1 MFLKGKFAIYNGT
14 ITGEGRMYLCLS
26 EKQGDI
32 GDKQRLCF
40 HVLSCICR
48 RIGNKNQIKKINTW
62 ARSGEGEIVRV
73 KNETRILLSSPD
85 PSQYARD
92 PQEENLEKARLIL
105 SHMKRVIAKESRLY
119 RSLGGVRRGNTGWCR
134 EVNSFAFFT
143 GIGGSMDRSVNNF
156 NRCSGS
162 LEKVTTWTLLT
173 GRPKGTLEI
182 RLEVGVEGEVIL
194 TFTASS
200 ETVHKRLFGTSAVL
214 LGDKGQ
220 SSEGAEVS
228 GGGDSG
234 ISGLI
239 TEGAGGVVIV

>member
-1 MFLKGKFAIYNGT
+1 MFLKGKFATYNGT

-32 GDKQRLCF
+32 GDKQKLCF

-48 RIGNKNQIKKINTW
+48 RIGNKNQIKKIDTW
-62 ARSGEGEIVRV
+62 ARSGESEIVRV

-105 SHMKRVIAKESRLY
+105 SHMKR
-119 RSLGGVRRGNTGWCR
+119 
-134 EVNSFAFFT
+134 
-143 GIGGSMDRSVNNF
+143 
-156 NRCSGS
+156 CSGS

-173 GRPKGTLEI
+173 GRPKGMLEI

-194 TFTASS
+194 TFIASS
-200 ETVHKRLFGTSAVL
+200 ETVHKRLFGTPAVL

-228 GGGDSG
+228 GDGDSG

>member
-1 MFLKGKFAIYNGT
+1 MFLKGKFATYNGT

-32 GDKQRLCF
+32 GDKQKLCF

-48 RIGNKNQIKKINTW
+48 RIGNKNQIKKIDTW
-62 ARSGEGEIVRV
+62 ARSGESEIVRV

-105 SHMKRVIAKESRLY
+105 SHMKRLVQ
-119 RSLGGVRRGNTGWCR
+119 
-134 EVNSFAFFT
+134 
-143 GIGGSMDRSVNNF
+143 
-156 NRCSGS
+156 
-162 LEKVTTWTLLT
+162 EKVDCTEALEASGEETRVGAEKSTALPFSLVLEGAWIEASTIST
-173 GRPKGTLEI
+173 GRPKGMLEI

-194 TFTASS
+194 TFIASS
-200 ETVHKRLFGTSAVL
+200 ETVHKRLFGTPAVL

-228 GGGDSG
+228 GDGDSG